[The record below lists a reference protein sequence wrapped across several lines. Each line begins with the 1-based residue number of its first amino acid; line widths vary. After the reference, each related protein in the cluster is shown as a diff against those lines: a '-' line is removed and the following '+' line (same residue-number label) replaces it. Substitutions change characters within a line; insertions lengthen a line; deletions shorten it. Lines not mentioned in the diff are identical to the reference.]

1 MSLINDKQ
9 RYNSHQN
16 HKISFKLSVTPTE
29 QIIFATDIQEKQMTK
44 QGTILVVDDN
54 KGILTAVQM
63 LLGTCFE
70 KVITISTPNK
80 IKATLHDE
88 NIDVVLLDMNFSA
101 GINTGNEGLFWLSEI
116 KKEDASIQVVLF
128 TAYADID
135 LAVRGIKEG
144 AADFVV
150 KPWDN
155 AKLLETL
162 KTAYNI
168 RTSNRKGIA
177 IADNKL
183 VVSKESG
190 MFWGES
196 NAMQQLRSLIEKVA
210 RTDANIL
217 VTGENGTGKEMLA
230 REIHLL
236 SNRKKETLVPVD
248 MGAITETLFES
259 ELFGHVKGAFTDARA
274 DRPGKFEV
282 ADNGTLFLDEIGNL
296 SYHLQAKLLTA
307 LQRRSIVRVGSNTPI
322 PVNIRLICATNRDLQ
337 EMVQKGD
344 FREDLLYRINT
355 IHVEIPPLRERPEDI
370 VPLTEIFLSK
380 YANIYGK
387 AAMRLSPDAKE
398 KLKAQPWFGNIREL
412 EHTIEKAVIIAE
424 GSVLDDFDFPRPKK
438 EPATKEATTLEEM
451 EYNMIKN
458 AMDKY
463 SGNLSLVASQLGI
476 SRQTLYNKIK
486 RYEL

>member
-1 MSLINDKQ
+1 M
-9 RYNSHQN
+9 
-16 HKISFKLSVTPTE
+16 
-29 QIIFATDIQEKQMTK
+29 AK

-80 IKATLHDE
+80 IKTTLHNE
-88 NIDVVLLDMNFSA
+88 NVDVVLLDMNFSA

-116 KKEDASIQVVLF
+116 KKEEPAVQVVLF

-144 AADFVV
+144 ATDFVV
-150 KPWDN
+150 KPWNN

-162 KTAYNI
+162 KIAYDI
-168 RTSNRKGIA
+168 RMANRKGVPHENDKQVI
-177 IADNKL
+177 
-183 VVSKESG
+183 SKESG

-196 NAMQQLRSLIEKVA
+196 NAMQQLRNLIDKVA
-210 RTDANIL
+210 KTDANIL
-217 VTGENGTGKEMLA
+217 ITGENGTGKEMLA
-230 REIHLL
+230 REIHIL
-236 SNRKKETLVPVD
+236 SNRKKEAMVPVD

-259 ELFGHVKGAFTDARA
+259 ELFGHMKGSFTDARA
-274 DRPGKFEV
+274 DRPGKFE
-282 ADNGTLFLDEIGNL
+282 AANNGTLFLDEIGNL

-322 PVNIRLICATNRDLQ
+322 PINIRLICATNRDLQ
-337 EMVQKGD
+337 EMVQKEL

-355 IHVEIPPLRERPEDI
+355 IHVEIPSLRERPEDI
-370 VPLTEIFLSK
+370 VPLTEIFLAK
-380 YANIYGK
+380 YTNIYGK
-387 AAMRLSPDAKE
+387 PSMRLSADAKE
-398 KLKAQPWFGNIREL
+398 KLKQQPWFGNIREL
-412 EHTIEKAVIIAE
+412 EHTIEKAVIISE
-424 GSVLDDFDFPRPKK
+424 GDTLDSSDFDFPRKK
-438 EPATKEATTLEEM
+438 DSPMKEVTTLEEM

-463 SGNLSLVASQLGI
+463 NGNLSLVASQLGI

>member
-1 MSLINDKQ
+1 M
-9 RYNSHQN
+9 
-16 HKISFKLSVTPTE
+16 
-29 QIIFATDIQEKQMTK
+29 AK

-80 IKATLHDE
+80 IKTTLHNE
-88 NIDVVLLDMNFSA
+88 NVDVVLLDMNFSA

-116 KKEDASIQVVLF
+116 KKEDPAVQVVLF

-144 AADFVV
+144 ATDFVV
-150 KPWDN
+150 KPWNN

-162 KTAYNI
+162 KTAYDI
-168 RTSNRKGIA
+168 RMANRKGVPHESSNQVI
-177 IADNKL
+177 
-183 VVSKESG
+183 SKESG

-196 NAMQQLRSLIEKVA
+196 NAMQQLRNLIEKVA
-210 RTDANIL
+210 KTDANIL
-217 VTGENGTGKEMLA
+217 ITGENGTGKEMLA
-230 REIHLL
+230 REIHML
-236 SNRKKETLVPVD
+236 SNRKKEAMVPVD

-259 ELFGHVKGAFTDARA
+259 ELFGHMKGAFTDARA
-274 DRPGKFEV
+274 DRPGKFE
-282 ADNGTLFLDEIGNL
+282 AANNGTLFLDEIGNL

-307 LQRRSIVRVGSNTPI
+307 IQRRSIVRVGSNTPI
-322 PVNIRLICATNRDLQ
+322 PVNIRLVCATNRDLQ
-337 EMVQKGD
+337 EMVQKEQ

-355 IHVEIPPLRERPEDI
+355 IHVEIPSLRERPEDI
-370 VPLTEIFLSK
+370 VPLTEIFLAK
-380 YANIYGK
+380 YCNIYGK
-387 AAMRLSPDAKE
+387 SSMRLSADAKD
-398 KLKAQPWFGNIREL
+398 KLKQQPWFGNIREL
-412 EHTIEKAVIIAE
+412 EHTIEKAVIISE
-424 GSVLDDFDFPRPKK
+424 GETLDSSDFDFPRKK
-438 EPATKEATTLEEM
+438 ESPLKEATTLEEM

-463 SGNLSLVASQLGI
+463 NGNLSLVASQLGI

>member
-1 MSLINDKQ
+1 
-9 RYNSHQN
+9 
-16 HKISFKLSVTPTE
+16 
-29 QIIFATDIQEKQMTK
+29 MTK
-44 QGTILVVDDN
+44 QGTILIVDDN

-144 AADFVV
+144 ATDFVV

-168 RTSNRKGIA
+168 RTANRKGIA
-177 IADNKL
+177 LADNKL

-230 REIHLL
+230 REIHML

-274 DRPGKFEV
+274 DRPGKFEG

-296 SYHLQAKLLTA
+296 SYHLQAKLLTV

-412 EHTIEKAVIIAE
+412 EDTIEKAVIIAE
-424 GSVLDDFDFPRPKK
+424 ENVLDGNDFDFPRTKK
-438 EPATKEATTLEEM
+438 EAAVKEATTLEEM